1 MARKQKSPPPHR
13 TGLSDPMVTR
23 VHLVIFLL
31 FGLSGVPALI
41 YEIIWARELGLIF
54 GTTVYA
60 VSTVLAVFFSGL
72 ALGGILFGKIVEAQN
87 KPLPLYGFMELGIG
101 VCGVL
106 TP

>member
-1 MARKQKSPPPHR
+1 MKKPGR
-13 TGLSDPMVTR
+13 T
-23 VHLVIFLL
+23 HLVIFLL

-41 YEIIWARELGLIF
+41 YQIIWVRELGLIF

-72 ALGGILFGKIVEAQN
+72 ALGGILFGKIVDAQN

>member
-1 MARKQKSPPPHR
+1 MKKP
-13 TGLSDPMVTR
+13 GR

-60 VSTVLAVFFSGL
+60 ISTVLAIFFSGL
-72 ALGGILFGKIVEAQN
+72 ALGSLLFGKIADAQN
-87 KPLPLYGFMELGIG
+87 KPLPLY
-101 VCGVL
+101 
-106 TP
+106 